1 MTATAAL
8 LFACAAAM
16 PVQKAYE
23 SFLAGNATDVRTH
36 PHPGFLLAGGG
47 NTPAEV
53 FRWFVRKSDGGDIE
67 VLRASG
73 SDGMNATLRAAG
85 SVNSVESIVFRSADA
100 AREARVLERIGH
112 AEALFIAGGDQW
124 NYVRMWR
131 GTAVNAAIQR
141 LIEKGIPIGGN
152 SAGLAVL
159 GEFAFSA
166 EHDTVTSKDA
176 LSDPFDPRVAIVDDF
191 IRIPL
196 LKGTITDTH
205 FAKRD
210 RMGRLLVFMARILQS
225 GKARPVSAIAVDE
238 DCAVLLEP
246 DGAASL
252 EGPGSAYFLRAAS
265 APEVCEQRRPLTFR
279 NIAVYRIQRPGRFN
293 VRTWRGARGVAYSLD
308 VKNGVV
314 TSTQPGGLIY

>member
-1 MTATAAL
+1 MSMTAVLWLT
-8 LFACAAAM
+8 CAAIA
-16 PVQKAYE
+16 VEKTYE

-36 PHPGFLLAGGG
+36 PRPGFLLAGGG
-47 NTPAEV
+47 DTPAEA

-73 SDGMNATLRAAG
+73 SDGMNAPLRAAG
-85 SVNSVESIVFRSADA
+85 PVNSVESVVFKSAGA
-100 AREARVLERIGH
+100 VREALVLERIGR

-131 GTAVNAAIQR
+131 GTPVNAAIQH

-166 EHDTVTSKDA
+166 EHDTVTSGDA
-176 LSDPFDPRVAIVDDF
+176 LSDPFDPRVAIVDGF

-196 LKGTITDTH
+196 LRGTITDTH
-205 FAKRD
+205 FGKRD

-225 GKARPVSAIAVDE
+225 GKARAVSAIAVDE

-246 DGAASL
+246 DGSACLA
-252 EGPGSAYFLRAAS
+252 GPGSAYFLRAAS
-265 APEVCEQRRPLTFR
+265 PPEVCQPRRPLTFR
-279 NIAVYRIQRPGRFN
+279 NITAYRIERPGRFN
-293 VRTWRGARGVAYSLD
+293 VRTWRGAHGLAYRLE
-308 VKNGVV
+308 VKTGAV
-314 TSTQPGGLIY
+314 TSTQPGGRIY